1 MISNRFSMVVFV
13 VKLDDELYR
22 ISFQGQSFSISRS
35 FTSRVCCISWEML
48 FMDEWDCLP
57 ASL

>member
-1 MISNRFSMVVFV
+1 MVVFV

-57 ASL
+57 VSL